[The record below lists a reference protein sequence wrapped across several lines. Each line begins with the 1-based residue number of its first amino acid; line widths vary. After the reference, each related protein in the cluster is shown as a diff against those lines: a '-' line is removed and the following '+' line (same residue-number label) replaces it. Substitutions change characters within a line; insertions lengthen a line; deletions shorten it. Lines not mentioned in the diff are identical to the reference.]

1 MVEIEF
7 RVKVSENWTLVE
19 FELPNAIELSELP
32 EILKL
37 APSIDAR
44 KGVIISGRGP
54 IWLHSALAH
63 HYHPTRWVAHYDP
76 RVGGAVVV
84 QSHDPRYRVGDVI
97 ELEAEKE

>member
-1 MVEIEF
+1 MMVEIEF

-19 FELPNAIELSELP
+19 FELPNAIEPSQLP

-37 APSIDAR
+37 APQIDAR

-63 HYHPTRWVAHYDP
+63 HYHPSRWVAHFDP
-76 RVGGAVVV
+76 RIGAVVV
-84 QSHDPRYRVGDVI
+84 QSHDLKLKVGDVI
-97 ELEAEKE
+97 DLEATV